1 VKYHKNKS
9 VFLIISNQPKFV
21 ITTKSKTKLM
31 KKSLKLFAAISG
43 LILFA
48 SACSQRTCPTYA
60 SEEVQ
65 KESTIEATV

>member
-1 VKYHKNKS
+1 
-9 VFLIISNQPKFV
+9 
-21 ITTKSKTKLM
+21 M
-31 KKSLKLFAAISG
+31 KKSLKLFAVISG

-65 KESTIEATV
+65 KESTVEATV